1 MRRMPLIGLRERRHI
16 AGRRGVPEP
25 MVMNDPESVA
35 QHRGGRAAGG
45 LILISLGGFGVA
57 YRARVRVAR

>member
-1 MRRMPLIGLRERRHI
+1 
-16 AGRRGVPEP
+16 

-35 QHRGGRAAGG
+35 QHRRGRAAGG